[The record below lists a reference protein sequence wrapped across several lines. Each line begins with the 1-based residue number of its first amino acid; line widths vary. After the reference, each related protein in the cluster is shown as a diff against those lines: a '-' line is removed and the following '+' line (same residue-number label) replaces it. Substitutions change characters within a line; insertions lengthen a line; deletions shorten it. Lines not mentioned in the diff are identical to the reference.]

1 MNDTV
6 EGALL
11 NVEFAQ
17 LVRSRRSVNEFSA
30 RQVDAALV
38 QSAIELARWAPNHHR
53 TEPWR
58 FYLIGETS
66 RRVIA
71 ELNATQ
77 VRAKQG
83 ERAAEVKLR
92 RWLAVPGWL
101 VLTCQRHADAL
112 REREDYAACC
122 SAAQNFMLALWSAG
136 VGTKW
141 TTGAVTRE
149 REFFA
154 ALDLDPQR
162 EFVVGLFWYGYP
174 AAVGDSQRKPLADV
188 LTVKA

>member
-1 MNDTV
+1 MNDAV
-6 EGALL
+6 EGEHV
-11 NVEFAQ
+11 NVEFAR
-17 LVRSRRSVNEFSA
+17 LVRSRRSVNEFAA

-38 QSAIELARWAPNHHR
+38 ESAIELACWAPNHRR

-58 FYLIGETS
+58 FYLIGDAS

-71 ELNATQ
+71 ELNAAL
-77 VRAKQG
+77 VRVKQG
-83 ERAAEVKLR
+83 KRAAEVKLR

-122 SAAQNFMLALWSAG
+122 SAAQNLMLALWSAG
-136 VGTKW
+136 IGTKW
-141 TTGAVTRE
+141 TTGAVTRD

-174 AAVGDSQRKPLADV
+174 AAVADSQRKPLAEV